1 MLLEMKTQLNEFFT
15 YETQSGHHSNFAY
28 EFPLKTHKDL
38 EILEEKLTDPSFF
51 SEMVKYMR
59 KRKSADNNDINKILC
74 SLINDDISFIYNF
87 DGVQTKKS
95 FKALKFSEVFVG
107 NFFLSSFKFYKSY
120 LNHFL
125 IQIIEAWVSDMFC
138 LEEYITEVKKYLHK
152 CRNRLSKRNNAKKFS
167 VFD

>member
-1 MLLEMKTQLNEFFT
+1 MLLEMKTQMDEFFT
-15 YETQSGHHSNFAY
+15 YETTQSVNHSNFAY

-38 EILEEKLTDPSFF
+38 EILEQKLTDPGFF

-74 SLINDDISFIYNF
+74 SLINDDISFTYNF

-107 NFFLSSFKFYKSY
+107 NFFL
-120 LNHFL
+120 L
-125 IQIIEAWVSDMFC
+125 
-138 LEEYITEVKKYLHK
+138 
-152 CRNRLSKRNNAKKFS
+152 LSNSIKN
-167 VFD
+167 